1 MHDLCRTRT
10 VHQFANLRSGLFRQV
25 QMPLEHLDI
34 QLVHTVSTCQ
44 SAGITFN
51 IELLM
56 QMNCNIHIY
65 LLMLISICD
74 KEPISWLKY
83 H

>member
-1 MHDLCRTRT
+1 MVAFDSLCT
-10 VHQFANLRSGLFRQV
+10 VIDQKV
-25 QMPLEHLDI
+25 QN
-34 QLVHTVSTCQ
+34 VHVEVLP
-44 SAGITFN
+44 GRITSN

-65 LLMLISICD
+65 ILMVISICD

-83 H
+83 HRFKV